1 MSESHLF
8 HPDDV
13 HTEFLCQ
20 EELKKVGWL
29 SKIFYPDTKLILN
42 SCPDYMKDIVRINE
56 YLIVDDHSDDFDLL
70 EIVNPKYR
78 RFKNI
83 RFVYFNNQKYD
94 SLGAFKGEGF
104 KKLKVSLK
112 NH

>member
-13 HTEFLCQ
+13 RTDFLRQ

-42 SCPDYMKDIVRINE
+42 NCPNDMKDIVRING
-56 YLIVDDHSDDFDLL
+56 YFIVDDHSDTFDLL
-70 EIVNPKYR
+70 
-78 RFKNI
+78 
-83 RFVYFNNQKYD
+83 
-94 SLGAFKGEGF
+94 
-104 KKLKVSLK
+104 
-112 NH
+112 

>member
-8 HPDDV
+8 DPDDV
-13 HTEFLCQ
+13 RTDFLCQ

-42 SCPDYMKDIVRINE
+42 NCPNDMKEFLRIKE
-56 YLIVDDHSDDFDLL
+56 YPILGDHSDTFDLL
-70 EIVNPKYR
+70 EIVHPKYR

-83 RFVYFNNQKYD
+83 Q
-94 SLGAFKGEGF
+94 
-104 KKLKVSLK
+104 
-112 NH
+112 